1 MTEYTKTLGVK
12 AYGQKT
18 EITLS
23 NEGIVAG
30 DLNIAND
37 KILFVNRYVS
47 TKNFVAEVVHTVV
60 YKVSD
65 TEVSMFEFV
74 PNNDLKDTEFADKLL
89 FWANTENIT
98 LEENDWNGFC
108 PILNGYK
115 TFTYVDTRKTENENE
130 NPTVNVLALGV
141 GIAGLLITIFGA
153 VMTGLGHLRFG
164 IIGIVIGV
172 AALIFGVSGLIRKK
186 K

>member
-12 AYGQKT
+12 AYGQKI

-30 DLNIAND
+30 DLNIEND

-65 TEVSMFEFV
+65 NEVSMFEFV

-89 FWANTENIT
+89 FWANAENIT
-98 LEENDWNGFC
+98 LEENDWSGFC
-108 PILNGYK
+108 PIRNGYK
-115 TFTYVDTRKTENENE
+115 TFTYVDTRKNENANE
-130 NPTVNVLALGV
+130 SPTVNVLALGV
-141 GIAGLLITIFGA
+141 LIAGLLITIFGA
-153 VMTGLGHLRFG
+153 VMTGLGHIRFG

-172 AALIFGVSGLIRKK
+172 LAFIFGVSGLIRKK